1 LRGGA
6 GRGSLRAHMTRP
18 ARIALLSAVALAA
31 LAGCT
36 TLSTSPAWIGGGL
49 SVEAPVRVAAKEAEE
64 ERERQRIARQ
74 PTQVGARHILIMHNE
89 STSKPESITRTKAEG
104 RARAQEALLKIRG
117 GANFEEMVK
126 QYTDEPGGAERS
138 GDLGVFD
145 RSTMVKPFA
154 DAAFALKVGEVSE
167 VVETKYGYHI
177 IKRIE

>member
-1 LRGGA
+1 
-6 GRGSLRAHMTRP
+6 MTRP
-18 ARIALLSAVALAA
+18 ARIALLSAASLAA
-31 LAGCT
+31 LALPLGGCT
-36 TLSTSPAWIGGGL
+36 TLSTSPAWVGGGL

-74 PTQVGARHILIMHNE
+74 PTQVGARHILVMHNE
-89 STSKPESITRTKAEG
+89 STAKPESITRTKPEA

-117 GANFEEMVK
+117 GASFEEMVK
-126 QYTDEPGGAERS
+126 RYTDEPGGAERN
-138 GDLGVFD
+138 GNLGVFD

>member
-1 LRGGA
+1 
-6 GRGSLRAHMTRP
+6 MTRP
-18 ARIALLSAVALAA
+18 ARIALLSVAALAA
-31 LAGCT
+31 PLVAACT
-36 TLSTSPAWIGGGL
+36 TLSTSPSWIGGGL
-49 SVEAPVRVAAKEAEE
+49 SVEAPVRVAAQEAAE
-64 ERERQRIARQ
+64 ERERLRIARQ
-74 PTQVGARHILIMHNE
+74 PTQVGARHILVMHNE
-89 STSKPESITRTKAEG
+89 STAKPEAITRTRAEA
-104 RARAQEALLKIRG
+104 RQRAQEALLKIRG

-126 QYTDEPGGAERS
+126 LYTDEPGGAERS